1 MIDVIN
7 NLLDLQSS
15 YDHYKADTFMFRVCV
30 HVCIYV
36 YVCVYMY
43 MCMYICDGYP
53 L

>member
-30 HVCIYV
+30 HVCICVCMCIHVYV
-36 YVCVYMY
+36 YVYM
-43 MCMYICDGYP
+43 
-53 L
+53 